1 MYKFMENKSVWL
13 KLISKKDFNKLK
25 GKYKFENSDAETLV
39 GTATDNDALA
49 LKVTTGSGLKVLG
62 AKILNE
68 DNPELF
74 AQLMSR
80 GVEAI

>member
-1 MYKFMENKSVWL
+1 MEQKSYWL
-13 KLISKKDFNKLK
+13 KLISKKDFEMVKS
-25 GKYKFENSDAETLV
+25 KYKFEDANAEKIV
-39 GTATDNDALA
+39 AQATEKDALA

-68 DNPELF
+68 STPELF
-74 AQLMSR
+74 AELMSK